1 MRRPRSSCCAIPFLF
16 VLILSALQLHA
27 QSVSAPD
34 FSIVLLPDTQNEAQF
49 FPQVLDSQTQWIA
62 DNRTRLNIRAV
73 LGLGDIVNDGASPEQ
88 QGNADLAFKTLD
100 AAGIPYF
107 LAIGNH
113 DYDGG
118 EDAGVVARSV
128 SGFNRWFGPSRY
140 AGKSYYK
147 GNFPSGSNENF
158 YGVLTINGQQYLIL
172 VLEFIP
178 RTESL
183 DWAASVV
190 KANPDKE
197 VIVVTHSFIFV
208 DNTTVDRCDT
218 EDKPRA
224 DNDGEQTWEAFVSK
238 YPNIIMAVSGH
249 LTAGNGAR
257 HSELGV
263 NGNLVNSMFSNYQ
276 ELAHGGDGWL
286 RLLTFHPD
294 ANTISVKTYSPYLN
308 SYWIDDA
315 NQFTVYYH
323 NPGFSTGK
331 GKVTGRVTGSGCQKI
346 AGATVSAGGASTT
359 TDENGNFSLSVAP
372 DSYTV
377 EVSADGWLK
386 GSRAV
391 KVNDNWA
398 TDINFY
404 LTKPAPCALSG
415 PARAVTVCTPPNAST
430 ISSPVHL
437 VAATSEPVMRMEVWV
452 DGGKN
457 GEFPGNVVD
466 TNLTL
471 ADGDH
476 DVRVTAVE
484 LDTSYFSRAVNFTVK
499 PGSPPPPPPPPLPP
513 PAPSDFALKTSPAA
527 LTVKHGDAAVFTL
540 TFTPQN
546 GAFSDDISLSCSGLP
561 AGLSCNFSP
570 ATVNPGVST
579 VTSKLTI
586 STPSTTAM
594 APIRL
599 PASAVSLSMA
609 ALLPFAGFVMFG
621 ATRVSRRRL
630 HIDAILLVLVAVI
643 MIQGCG
649 GGGSTIPPPPPQVG
663 PPTPTGG
670 ASNPPTPTAAVTITG
685 TSRTTT
691 HSTIVSLTIQ

>member
-1 MRRPRSSCCAIPFLF
+1 MRRPHSSCCAIPFLIVF
-16 VLILSALQLHA
+16 ILSALRLHA
-27 QSVSAPD
+27 QSVSPPD

-62 DNRTRLNIRAV
+62 DNRTSLNIQAV
-73 LGLGDIVNDGASPEQ
+73 LGLGDIVNDGASPDQ

-100 AAGIPYF
+100 NAGIPYF

-113 DYDGG
+113 DYDTG
-118 EDAGVVARSV
+118 EDAGVAARAV
-128 SGFNRWFGPSRY
+128 SGFHHWFGPSRY

-147 GNFPSGSNENF
+147 GNFPSGSNENS

-197 VIVVTHSFIFV
+197 VILVTHSFIFV

-323 NPGFSTGK
+323 NPGFNTGS
-331 GKVTGRVTGSGCQKI
+331 GRVTGRITGSGCQKI

-359 TDENGNFSLSVAP
+359 TDVNGNFSVSVAP
-372 DSYTV
+372 GSYTV
-377 EVSADGWLK
+377 EVSAQGWLK

-398 TDINFY
+398 ADINFY
-404 LTKPAPCALSG
+404 LTMPPPCPLSATG
-415 PARAVTVCTPPNAST
+415 RSVTVCKPANGST
-430 ISSPVHL
+430 ISSPLHL

-452 DGGKN
+452 DGGKA

-466 TNLTL
+466 TTL
-471 ADGDH
+471 PLENGDH
-476 DVRVTAVE
+476 KVLVTAVE
-484 LDTSYFSRAVNFTVK
+484 VDTSYFSGEVDFTVK
-499 PGSPPPPPPPPLPP
+499 APPPPPPPAPP
-513 PAPSDFALKTSPAA
+513 PAPSDFAMNAAPTA
-527 LTVKHGDAAVFTL
+527 LTVKRGDAAVFTL

-546 GAFSDDISLSCSGLP
+546 GAFNDDISLSCSGLP

-570 ATVNPGVST
+570 ATLNPGAST

-599 PASAVSLSMA
+599 PASALALSMA
-609 ALLPFAGFVMFG
+609 ALLPFAGIVMFG
-621 ATRVSRRRL
+621 ATSESRKGRQVG
-630 HIDAILLVLVAVI
+630 AILLVFFAMTAL
-643 MIQGCG
+643 QGCG
-649 GGGSTIPPPPPQVG
+649 GGGSTTPPPPTQIG

-670 ASNPPTPTAAVTITG
+670 GPSNPPTTTAAVTITG
-685 TSRTTT
+685 TSRTTM
-691 HSTIVSLTIQ
+691 HSTTVSLTIQ